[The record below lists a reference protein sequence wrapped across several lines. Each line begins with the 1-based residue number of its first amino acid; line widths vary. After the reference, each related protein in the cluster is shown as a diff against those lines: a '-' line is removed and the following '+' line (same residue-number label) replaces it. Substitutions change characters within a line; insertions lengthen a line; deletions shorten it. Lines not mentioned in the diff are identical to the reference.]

1 MAAWHPLQKYLAAKP
16 GGKKMKTILLFLIVL
31 ILANGCSQK
40 PAVQTKQIRLSG
52 STTVSYVAQ
61 YWAEG
66 YMTLRPDV
74 AVYIEDSN
82 SGEGLRALIEGEADI
97 AMTSRLIRPQEASQM
112 AARYRSIGIS
122 YLVAKDAL
130 SVYLHP
136 TNPLR
141 NLTMRQLV
149 DIFSGQITNWKSLN
163 GEARPVIPVV
173 RPPGSGSNNYFR
185 SYVLEGAEYGPNAVR
200 VASSLDVIRYV
211 EGHPGAIGYGGIAF
225 GDSLIHPALNGIE
238 ATEENVLN
246 DSYPLSRYLYLY
258 TVDTPPAHIR
268 DFINWIIS
276 PAGQAI
282 VRQVGYIPLWP
293 TR

>member
-1 MAAWHPLQKYLAAKP
+1 
-16 GGKKMKTILLFLIVL
+16 MKTIVLFVIVL
-31 ILANGCSQK
+31 ILASGCSRK
-40 PAVQTKQIRLSG
+40 TAVQTKQIRLSG

-136 TNPLR
+136 SNPLS
-141 NLTMRQLV
+141 NLTMQQLV

-185 SYVLEGAEYGPNAVR
+185 SYVLEGGEYGPNAVR
-200 VASSLDVIRYV
+200 VASSLDVIKYV

-225 GDSLIHPALNGIE
+225 GDSLIHAALNGIE